1 MSHIQPRKGEDG
13 ASKQSLTLLDI
24 LGDVSYRRVR
34 LSDLDDP
41 VYRLRY
47 DAYRRED
54 FIPINSQKVAGD
66 EFDSSPNAYCYGV
79 YIGERLVSSVRF
91 HHVTAECRDD
101 PCRTMWGELLDDML
115 DKGQSYIDPSRF
127 TVDHEASLIYP
138 ALPFL
143 TLRVVAMAAVHFN
156 TDYCLSAVRLE
167 HAAFYRRVFKSERIG
182 DIKNY
187 ASLKFPV
194 YLYAAK
200 VPVIREDV
208 YRRYPVFNS
217 TEGERQAL
225 FDTPVPEAYGRYVPL
240 EPLIPETDQAS

>member
-1 MSHIQPRKGEDG
+1 MNHMQTQTGTKR
-13 ASKQSLTLLDI
+13 ASKHSLTLTDI
-24 LGDVSYRRVR
+24 LGQVSYRRVE
-34 LSDLDDP
+34 LSDLNDP

-66 EFDSSPNAYCYGV
+66 SFDESPNAYCYGV
-79 YIGERLVSSVRF
+79 YIGDQLVSSVRF
-91 HHVTAECRDD
+91 HHVTPDCRDD
-101 PCRTMWGELLDDML
+101 PCRTMWRETLDGFL

-143 TLRVVAMAAVHFN
+143 TLRVVAMAAVHFK

-194 YLYAAK
+194 YLYAAR
-200 VPVIREDV
+200 VPVIEEDV
-208 YRRYPVFNS
+208 YRRYPVFKS
-217 TEGERQAL
+217 TPEERKAL
-225 FDTPVPEAYGRYVPL
+225 FDTPVPEAYSRYVPL
-240 EPLIPETDQAS
+240 EVVTD